1 MLKTRLPKCTIYE
14 DSVAKEALRQLYPCA
29 PTTTDL
35 EIPQFTSL
43 DIKGLKNIG
52 VSLKWICLKKPMTYY
67 KKRVDENQKSLIHTF
82 ICLGA
87 SVLNLST
94 VGRGCP
100 DLLIGYKGKT
110 VLVEI
115 KSSTKATFTEP
126 QIKFMQEWRG
136 GAVSRIDSVDAA
148 IRLIKMLDME

>member
-1 MLKTRLPKCTIYE
+1 
-14 DSVAKEALRQLYPCA
+14 
-29 PTTTDL
+29 
-35 EIPQFTSL
+35 
-43 DIKGLKNIG
+43 
-52 VSLKWICLKKPMTYY
+52 MTYY
-67 KKRVDENQKSLIHTF
+67 KKRVDDNQKQLVHTF
-82 ICLGA
+82 IALGA

-100 DLLIGYKGKT
+100 DLLIGYKGKS

-115 KSSTKATFTEP
+115 KRNSKATFTDP
-126 QIKFMQEWRG
+126 QVKFMQDWRG

>member
-1 MLKTRLPKCTIYE
+1 
-14 DSVAKEALRQLYPCA
+14 
-29 PTTTDL
+29 
-35 EIPQFTSL
+35 
-43 DIKGLKNIG
+43 
-52 VSLKWICLKKPMTYY
+52 MTYY
-67 KKRVDENQKSLIHTF
+67 KKRVDENQKQLVHTF
-82 ICLGA
+82 IALGA
-87 SVLNLST
+87 TVLNLST

-100 DLLIGYKGKT
+100 DLLIGYRGKS

-115 KSSTKATFTEP
+115 KRNAKASYTEP